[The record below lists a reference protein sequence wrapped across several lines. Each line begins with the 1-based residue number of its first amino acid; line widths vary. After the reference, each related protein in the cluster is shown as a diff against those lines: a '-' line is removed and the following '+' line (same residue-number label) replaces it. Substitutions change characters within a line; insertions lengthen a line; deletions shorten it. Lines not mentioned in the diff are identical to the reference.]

1 MRVMPFYFSTRGTS
15 VPKCSGLPRAW
26 RPSMGSF
33 PTLGRRASF
42 WLAAAVVVHT
52 LWTSAAPSMTYPL
65 YASEW
70 GLTHTATTAIF
81 AVVPIV
87 VVAGLLFSGGISDYI
102 GRRSTILIGLSSSLL
117 GAALFSVAPSVLW
130 VFVGR
135 AFIGLGV
142 GLCAGPAAAALLEF
156 SALGEETRA
165 SSINTLAQ
173 AVGIV
178 LATIVG
184 GALIQYAPYPTHLN
198 FWVLLVVLAIL
209 FAFAWF
215 LPRTVSNK
223 AAGRWQPKLPSIPRG
238 IRKIFAASAI
248 AAGSGYVIGGLMMSL
263 GAQIA
268 HDLVG
273 SDNVLVN
280 GVAIALF
287 AVAAGVVTIPGRR
300 LTSRVAIT
308 VGGISSIVGT
318 ALLALST
325 ARHALPIFVAAATAG
340 GMGFSL
346 MYLGGLGLINA
357 NAPADR
363 RGGVLSALYS
373 VAFTMQ
379 AVVVLLLGATATT
392 WGLGLAVDLGAVA
405 IAVLSIC
412 TIGLA
417 LSLKGPV
424 PREPVLQ
431 TGAMSAP
438 CR

>member
-1 MRVMPFYFSTRGTS
+1 
-15 VPKCSGLPRAW
+15 
-26 RPSMGSF
+26 
-33 PTLGRRASF
+33 
-42 WLAAAVVVHT
+42 
-52 LWTSAAPSMTYPL
+52 MTYPL

-81 AVVPIV
+81 AVFPIV
-87 VVAGLLFSGGISDYI
+87 VVAVLLFSGGISDYI

-117 GAALFSVAPSVLW
+117 GAALFAIAPSVLW

-156 SALGEETRA
+156 SAAGQETRA
-165 SSINTLAQ
+165 SSINTVAQ

-198 FWVLLVVLAIL
+198 FWVLLIVLAIL

-215 LPRTVSNK
+215 LPRPVSNQ
-223 AAGRWQPKLPSIPRG
+223 ALGRWQPKLPSVPRG
-238 IRKIFAASAI
+238 IRKIFAVSAI
-248 AAGSGYVIGGLMMSL
+248 AAGSGYAIGGLMMSL
-263 GAQIA
+263 GAQIVR
-268 HDLVG
+268 DLVG

-287 AVAAGVVTIPGRR
+287 ALAAGLVAIPGKR
-300 LTSRVAIT
+300 LTPRAAIT

-325 ARHALPIFVAAATAG
+325 ARRALPIFVAAATAG
-340 GMGFSL
+340 GIGFSL
-346 MYLGGLGLINA
+346 MYLGGLSLINA
-357 NAPADR
+357 SAPADR
-363 RGGVLSALYS
+363 RGGVLSVLYS
-373 VAFTMQ
+373 VAFATQ
-379 AVVVLLLGATATT
+379 AIIVLLLGATATT

-417 LSLKGPV
+417 LSIQGPV

-431 TGAMSAP
+431 KGAMSAP

>member
-1 MRVMPFYFSTRGTS
+1 MS
-15 VPKCSGLPRAW
+15 
-26 RPSMGSF
+26 SF
-33 PTLGRRASF
+33 RTLGRRASF
-42 WLAAAVVVHT
+42 WVTAAVVAHT

-81 AVVPIV
+81 AVFPMV
-87 VVAGLLFSGGISDYI
+87 VVAVLLFSGSISDYI

-117 GAALFSVAPSVLW
+117 GAALFAVAPSVLW

-135 AFIGLGV
+135 ALIGLGV

-156 SALGEETRA
+156 SAAGQETRA

-198 FWVLLVVLAIL
+198 FWVLLIVLAIL

-215 LPRTVSNK
+215 LPRPVSNQ
-223 AAGRWQPKLPSIPRG
+223 ALGRWQPKLPSVPRG
-238 IRKIFAASAI
+238 IRKIFAVSAI
-248 AAGSGYVIGGLMMSL
+248 AAGSGYAIGGLMMSL

-268 HDLVG
+268 RDLVG

-287 AVAAGVVTIPGRR
+287 ALAAGVVAIPGKR
-300 LTSRVAIT
+300 LTPRAAIT

-318 ALLALST
+318 ALLAMSS

-340 GMGFSL
+340 GIGFSL
-346 MYLGGLGLINA
+346 MYLGGLSLINA
-357 NAPADR
+357 STPADS
-363 RGGVLSALYS
+363 RGGVLSVLYS
-373 VAFTMQ
+373 VAFATQ
-379 AVVVLLLGATATT
+379 AIIALLLGATATT

-417 LSLKGPV
+417 VSIRRSLP
-424 PREPVLQ
+424 PEPVLQ
-431 TGAMSAP
+431 KGAMSAP

>member
-1 MRVMPFYFSTRGTS
+1 MS
-15 VPKCSGLPRAW
+15 
-26 RPSMGSF
+26 SF
-33 PTLGRRASF
+33 RTLGRRTSF
-42 WLAAAVVVHT
+42 WVTAAVVAHT

-81 AVVPIV
+81 AVFPIV
-87 VVAGLLFSGGISDYI
+87 VVAVLLFSGGVSDYI

-117 GAALFSVAPSVLW
+117 GTALFAIAPGVLW

-135 AFIGLGV
+135 VFIGLGV
-142 GLCAGPAAAALLEF
+142 GLSPGPAAAALVEF
-156 SALGEETRA
+156 SAAGQETRA

-173 AVGIV
+173 AFGIV

-184 GALIQYAPYPTHLN
+184 GALIQYAPYPAHLN
-198 FWVLLVVLAIL
+198 FWALLVVLAVL
-209 FAFAWF
+209 FAVAWF
-215 LPRTVSNK
+215 LPRPVSNK
-223 AAGRWQPKLPSIPRG
+223 APGRWQPKLPSIPRG

-248 AAGSGYVIGGLMMSL
+248 AAGTGYVIGGLMMSL

-287 AVAAGVVTIPGRR
+287 ALAAGVVAIPGKR
-300 LTSRVAIT
+300 LTPRTAIT
-308 VGGISSIVGT
+308 VGAVSSIAGT
-318 ALLALST
+318 ALLALSI
-325 ARHALPIFVAAATAG
+325 ARHSLPIFVAAGTAG
-340 GMGFSL
+340 GIGFSL
-346 MYLGGLGLINA
+346 MYLGGLSLISG

-363 RGGVLSALYS
+363 RAGVLSALYS
-373 VAFTMQ
+373 VAFAMQ
-379 AVVVLLLGATATT
+379 AITVLLLGATATT

-412 TIGLA
+412 TVGLA
-417 LSLKGPV
+417 FSIKAPV
-424 PREPVLQ
+424 SREPVLQ
-431 TGAMSAP
+431 KGAMSAP
-438 CR
+438 A

>member
-1 MRVMPFYFSTRGTS
+1 MS
-15 VPKCSGLPRAW
+15 
-26 RPSMGSF
+26 SF
-33 PTLGRRASF
+33 RTLGRRASF
-42 WLAAAVVVHT
+42 WVAAAVVAHT
-52 LWTSAAPSMTYPL
+52 LWTSAAPSMSYPL

-70 GLTHTATTAIF
+70 SLTHTATTAIF
-81 AVVPIV
+81 AVFPIV
-87 VVAGLLFSGGISDYI
+87 VVAVLIFSGDISDYI

-117 GAALFSVAPSVLW
+117 GTALFAMAPGVLW
-130 VFVGR
+130 VFLGR

-142 GLCAGPAAAALLEF
+142 GLCAGPATAAMLEF
-156 SALGEETRA
+156 SAAGQETRA
-165 SSINTLAQ
+165 SSITTAAQMIGLA
-173 AVGIV
+173 

-184 GALIQYAPYPTHLN
+184 GALIQYAPYPIHLN

-209 FAFAWF
+209 FAAAWF
-215 LPRTVSNK
+215 LPRSVSNK
-223 AAGRWQPKLPSIPRG
+223 ASGRWQPKLPSIPRG

-273 SDNVLVN
+273 SDNALVN

-287 AVAAGVVTIPGRR
+287 ALAAGVVAIPGKR
-300 LTSRVAIT
+300 LTPRAAIT
-308 VGGISSIVGT
+308 VGGVSSIAGA

-325 ARHALPIFVAAATAG
+325 TRHALPIFVAAATAG
-340 GMGFSL
+340 GIGFSL
-346 MYLGGLGLINA
+346 MFSGGLSLINA

-363 RGGVLSALYS
+363 RGGVLSALYL
-373 VAFTMQ
+373 VAFAMQ
-379 AVVVLLLGATATT
+379 AVIALLLGATATT
-392 WGLGLAVDLGAVA
+392 WGLGLAVDLGAAA

-417 LSLKGPV
+417 LSIRKPL
-424 PREPVLQ
+424 PREEDLQ
-431 TGAMSAP
+431 KGAMSAP

>member
-1 MRVMPFYFSTRGTS
+1 M
-15 VPKCSGLPRAW
+15 SGAR
-26 RPSMGSF
+26 
-33 PTLGRRASF
+33 TLGRRARF
-42 WLAAAVVVHT
+42 WVAAAVVAHT

-70 GLTHTATTAIF
+70 GLSHAATAAIF
-81 AVVPIV
+81 AMFPIV
-87 VVAGLLFSGGISDYI
+87 VVAVLIFSGDISDYM

-117 GAALFSVAPSVLW
+117 GTALFAIAPSVLW

-135 AFIGLGV
+135 GFIGLGV
-142 GLCAGPAAAALLEF
+142 GLCAGPAAAALVEF
-156 SALGEETRA
+156 SAAGQQTRA

-173 AVGIV
+173 ALGIV

-198 FWVLLVVLAIL
+198 FWVLLVVLAVL
-209 FAFAWF
+209 FAAAWF
-215 LPRTVSNK
+215 LPQT
-223 AAGRWQPKLPSIPRG
+223 AAVKRPGRWQPKLPSIPRG

-248 AAGSGYVIGGLMMSL
+248 AAASGYVIGGLMMSL

-268 HDLVG
+268 QDLVG
-273 SDNVLVN
+273 SDNALVN

-287 AVAAGVVTIPGRR
+287 ALAAGAVAIPGKR
-300 LTSRVAIT
+300 LTPRVAIT
-308 VGGISSIVGT
+308 VGGVSSIVGT

-346 MYLGGLGLINA
+346 MYLGGLSLINA

-373 VAFTMQ
+373 VAFATQ
-379 AVVVLLLGATATT
+379 AAVVLLLGAIATR

-412 TIGLA
+412 AVGVAVSIGRPL
-417 LSLKGPV
+417 PQ
-424 PREPVLQ
+424 EPVLQ
-431 TGAMSAP
+431 KGAMSAP

>member
-1 MRVMPFYFSTRGTS
+1 MS
-15 VPKCSGLPRAW
+15 VR
-26 RPSMGSF
+26 
-33 PTLGRRASF
+33 TLGRRASF
-42 WLAAAVVVHT
+42 WVATAVVVHT
-52 LWTSAAPSMTYPL
+52 LWASAAPSMTYPL

-70 GLTHTATTAIF
+70 NLTHTATTAIF
-81 AVVPIV
+81 AVFPIV
-87 VVAGLLFSGGISDYI
+87 VVAVLMFSGDVSDYI
-102 GRRSTILIGLSSSLL
+102 GRRSTLLIGLSSSLL
-117 GAALFSVAPSVLW
+117 GTALFAVAPSILW
-130 VFVGR
+130 VFAGR

-156 SALGEETRA
+156 SAVGQETRA
-165 SSINTLAQ
+165 SSLNTVAQ
-173 AVGIV
+173 ATGLA

-184 GALIQYAPYPTHLN
+184 GGLIQFAPYPTHLN

-215 LPRTVSNK
+215 LSRTVSNK
-223 AAGRWQPKLPSIPRG
+223 ALGRWQPKLPSIPRG
-238 IRKIFAASAI
+238 IRKIFAASSI
-248 AAGSGYVIGGLMMSL
+248 AAATGYVIGGLMMSL

-308 VGGISSIVGT
+308 VGAISSILGT
-318 ALLALST
+318 GLLALAT

-346 MYLGGLGLINA
+346 MYSGGLGLINA

-363 RGGVLSALYS
+363 RGAVLSALYS
-373 VAFTMQ
+373 VAFAMQ
-379 AVVVLLLGATATT
+379 AAVVLLLGATATT

-405 IAVLSIC
+405 IAVLGIC

-417 LSLKGPV
+417 LSIKGPV
-424 PREPVLQ
+424 TREPVLQ
-431 TGAMSAP
+431 KGAMSAP
-438 CR
+438 CRC

>member
-1 MRVMPFYFSTRGTS
+1 MNGQADEVAPVRRTRADGR
-15 VPKCSGLPRAW
+15 SGVR
-26 RPSMGSF
+26 M
-33 PTLGRRASF
+33 LGRRASF
-42 WLAAAVVVHT
+42 WVATAVVAHT
-52 LWTSAAPSMTYPL
+52 LWTSAAPSMTYRL

-70 GLTHTATTAIF
+70 DLTHTATTAIF
-81 AVVPIV
+81 AVFPIV
-87 VVAGLLFSGGISDYI
+87 VVAVLIFSGDLSDYI
-102 GRRSTILIGLSSSLL
+102 GRRATMLVGLGCSLM
-117 GAALFSVAPSVLW
+117 GTAFFAIAPSIFW

-156 SALGEETRA
+156 SAAGQETRA
-165 SSINTLAQ
+165 SSINTVAQ
-173 AVGIV
+173 AVGIA

-209 FAFAWF
+209 FAAAWF
-215 LPRTVSNK
+215 LPQTVSNK
-223 AAGRWQPKLPSIPRG
+223 TPGRWQAKLPSIPRG

-248 AAGSGYVIGGLMMSL
+248 AASSGYVIGGLMMSL

-273 SDNVLVN
+273 SDNALVN

-287 AVAAGVVTIPGRR
+287 ALAAGVVAIPGKR
-300 LTSRVAIT
+300 LTPRAAIT
-308 VGGISSIVGT
+308 VGAVSSIVGT

-325 ARHALPIFVAAATAG
+325 TRHALPIFVAAATAG

-346 MYLGGLGLINA
+346 MYLGGLSLINA

-363 RGGVLSALYS
+363 RGGVLSALYL
-373 VAFTMQ
+373 VAFAMQ
-379 AVVVLLLGATATT
+379 AVIVLLLGAAATT

-412 TIGLA
+412 AIGLA
-417 LSLKGPV
+417 VSIRRPL
-424 PREPVLQ
+424 PREPVVQ
-431 TGAMSAP
+431 KGAMSAP

>member
-1 MRVMPFYFSTRGTS
+1 
-15 VPKCSGLPRAW
+15 
-26 RPSMGSF
+26 
-33 PTLGRRASF
+33 
-42 WLAAAVVVHT
+42 
-52 LWTSAAPSMTYPL
+52 MTYPL

-81 AVVPIV
+81 AVFPIV
-87 VVAGLLFSGGISDYI
+87 VVAVLLFSGGISDYI
-102 GRRSTILIGLSSSLL
+102 GRRSTILIGLASSLL
-117 GAALFSVAPSVLW
+117 GAALFAVAPSVLW

-156 SALGEETRA
+156 SAAGQETRA

-178 LATIVG
+178 LATVVG

-198 FWVLLVVLAIL
+198 FWVLLAFLAIL
-209 FAFAWF
+209 FAAAWF

-223 AAGRWQPKLPSIPRG
+223 APGRWQPKLPSIPRG

-287 AVAAGVVTIPGRR
+287 ALAAGVVTIPGRR
-300 LTSRVAIT
+300 LTSRAAIT
-308 VGGISSIVGT
+308 AGGISSIVGT
-318 ALLALST
+318 VLLALST

-357 NAPADR
+357 NAPGDR

-373 VAFTMQ
+373 VAFATQ
-379 AVVVLLLGATATT
+379 ATVVLLLGATATT

-412 TIGLA
+412 TISLA
-417 LSLKGPV
+417 LSIKGPV
-424 PREPVLQ
+424 PREPVRQ
-431 TGAMSAP
+431 KGAMSAP